1 MKPMVNKRHHSDG
14 RGLEPVAGEVWWVE
28 NLSMGNGQSKSR
40 PVVVMAVS
48 GETVTYCQCTT
59 KTSAVRR
66 RYVVMDPEWA
76 GLDKECQIDME
87 RHTISVKRLS
97 RRLGSLCE
105 MDLDGIGL

>member
-1 MKPMVNKRHHSDG
+1 MRLQINKRHYSDG
-14 RGLEPVAGEVWWVE
+14 RGSEPVAGEVWWVE

-59 KTSAVRR
+59 KTSPCRVR
-66 RYVVMDPEWA
+66 YTVLDPEWA
-76 GLDKECQIDME
+76 GLDKESQIDLE

-97 RRLGSLCE
+97 RRLGVLCD